1 LRPDYRYVVLA
12 VAVFAFM
19 QAHLHRMAFA
29 PLIPRFVA
37 DLGLTYA
44 AAGAIQTAY
53 FLSYTLAQVPIGLIA
68 DRWGARRV
76 MVASMAILAAG
87 TLAFAASQGYGQ
99 ALAARLV
106 VGLGAAGIWVPNMFL
121 VTAWFPPEERGR
133 ATGLMSAGGA
143 AGGTLSLILVPWLA
157 GYWGWR
163 TAYGVLT
170 VPALIALALV
180 LVLLPRASAATPPAR
195 RRGGTLRGVLTSRA
209 VWVLNLS
216 ALFAYGG
223 SFSFITFLPAYLVKT
238 MALSETQA
246 GVITSLLTGGTV
258 VSWPLAGMA
267 SDRLGLRKPIYL
279 FSQTASVLVCVAFA
293 TIVGALGPYG
303 AAAFALVAGFLI
315 GGTILPFVM
324 IVELFPAAQA
334 ATAAGVTN
342 AATFLGGMLV
352 PILLGRVLDVT
363 DSFAAAFLVAATVQA
378 VALVFGLFL
387 TETGR
392 RSYTAGR

>member
-1 LRPDYRYVVLA
+1 VSPRYRWVVLG
-12 VAVFAFM
+12 VAIFAFM

-29 PLIPRFVA
+29 PLIPRFVT

-53 FLSYTLAQVPIGLIA
+53 FVTYMLAQVPIGVIA

-76 MVASMAILAAG
+76 MAGSMAILAAG
-87 TLAFAASQGYGQ
+87 AAAFAASQGYGQ
-99 ALAARLV
+99 AVAARLV
-106 VGLGAAGIWVPNMFL
+106 VGLGAAAIWVPNMYL
-121 VTAWFPPEERGR
+121 VTGWFPSSERGR

-143 AGGTLSLILVPWLA
+143 AGGTLALVMVPWLA
-157 GYWGWR
+157 ESWGWR
-163 TAYGVLT
+163 AAYGL
-170 VPALIALALV
+170 LIAPAVLALLLV
-180 LVLLPRASAATPPAR
+180 LVALPPTHRAAAPESRHA
-195 RRGGTLRGVLTSRA
+195 GTLRRVLGSRA
-209 VWVLNLS
+209 VWTLNLS

-223 SFSFITFLPAYLVKT
+223 YFGFITFLPAYLVKT

-246 GVITSLLTGGTV
+246 GLTTGLLTAGTA

-279 FSQTASVLVCVAFA
+279 VSQAASVLACIAFA
-293 TIVGALGPYG
+293 TVVGSLGPVG
-303 AAAFALVAGFLI
+303 TAVCALAAGVLI

-324 IVELFPAAQA
+324 IVELFPASEA

-342 AATFLGGMLV
+342 ATTFLGGMV
-352 PILLGRVLDVT
+352 GPIVLGRVLDVT
-363 DSFAAAFLVAATVQA
+363 GSFTSAFLAAAAVQA
-378 VALVFGLFL
+378 VALVFGVFL

-392 RSYTAGR
+392 RVYTPER

>member
-1 LRPDYRYVVLA
+1 MRPRYRWVVLA

-53 FLSYTLAQVPIGLIA
+53 FVTYMLAQVPVGVLA

-76 MVASMAILAAG
+76 MGVSMAILAAG
-87 TLAFAASQGYGQ
+87 AGAFALSHGYTQ

-106 VGLGAAGIWVPNMFL
+106 VGLGAAAIWVPNMYL
-121 VTAWFPPEERGR
+121 VTEWFPAGERGR

-143 AGGTLSLILVPWLA
+143 AGGTLALLLVPSLA
-157 GYWGWR
+157 ERWGWR
-163 TAYGVLT
+163 AAYGFLT
-170 VPALIALALV
+170 APALIALMLV
-180 LVLLPRASAATPPAR
+180 AVALPRSRDAAAAPR
-195 RRGGTLRGVLTSRA
+195 REGALRAVLGHRA

-216 ALFAYGG
+216 VLFAYGG
-223 SFSFITFLPAYLVKT
+223 YFGFVTFLPAYLVQ
-238 MALSETQA
+238 ALHASESQA
-246 GVITSLLTGGTV
+246 GLITSLLTAGSAL
-258 VSWPLAGMA
+258 SWPLAGIA

-279 FSQTASVLVCVAFA
+279 MSQTASVVVCVLFA
-293 TIVGALGPYG
+293 TVVQSSGTAGAVACAL
-303 AAAFALVAGFLI
+303 AAGVLI

-324 IVELFPAAQA
+324 IVEMFPAAQA

-342 AATFLGGMLV
+342 AATFLGGMVV
-352 PILLGRVLDVT
+352 PVVVGRILDVT
-363 DSFAAAFLVAATVQA
+363 GSFGAAFGVAAGVQA
-378 VALVFGLFL
+378 IALAFGVFL

-392 RSYTAGR
+392 RVYTPPR